1 MKQTGEIHQGKVYST
16 HQSHFTLFRRHS
28 RCLHPGTLLLGLRL
42 VACAIQKSQSC
53 IVSSYDL
60 YNNSF
65 GLPTCRTC
73 QNCLLLSVL
82 FLPSKKFCPLCS
94 WHYISHRTIISS
106 RQQKHKQTKWN
117 TLWPLW
123 KHIGIRTKGT
133 RRLSW
138 NLTEETAASPK
149 STALK
154 GRWNKKIYRPVR
166 YWYSKGKS

>member
-1 MKQTGEIHQGKVYST
+1 MKQTGELLQGKAYST
-16 HQSHFTLFRRHS
+16 HQSHLTLFRRHS
-28 RCLHPGTLLLGLRL
+28 HCTQITLLLGLGL
-42 VACAIQKSQSC
+42 ISCAIQKSLSC

-60 YNNSF
+60 CNSF

-94 WHYISHRTIISS
+94 WHYISHRTITSS

-123 KHIGIRTKGT
+123 KHIGIQMKGT
-133 RRLSW
+133 RHFVSW
-138 NLTEETAASPK
+138 NLTEGTAALPK
-149 STALK
+149 TTALT
-154 GRWNKKIYRPVR
+154 GRWNKKI
-166 YWYSKGKS
+166 

>member
-1 MKQTGEIHQGKVYST
+1 MKQTGELLQRKAYST
-16 HQSHFTLFRRHS
+16 HQSHFTLFRRRSH
-28 RCLHPGTLLLGLRL
+28 CTQITLLLRLGLIS
-42 VACAIQKSQSC
+42 CAIQKSQSC

-60 YNNSF
+60 YNISF
-65 GLPTCRTC
+65 GIPTCRTC

-123 KHIGIRTKGT
+123 KHIAIRTKGT
-133 RRLSW
+133 RHFLSW
-138 NLTEETAASPK
+138 NLKEGTAAVPK
-149 STALK
+149 STALT
-154 GRWNKKIYRPVR
+154 GRWNKKI
-166 YWYSKGKS
+166 